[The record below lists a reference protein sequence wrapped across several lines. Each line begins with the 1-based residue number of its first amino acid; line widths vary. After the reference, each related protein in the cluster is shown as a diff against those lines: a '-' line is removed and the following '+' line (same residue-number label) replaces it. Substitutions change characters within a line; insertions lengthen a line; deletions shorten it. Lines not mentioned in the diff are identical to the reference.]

1 MKLLR
6 VVPVTTLLVLLPA
19 VLNAQAPLEKMVDEE
34 LAWLLATYKHFHSN
48 PELSYEEKETA
59 ARVADELRQLG
70 FEVTENVGNYNV
82 AGRTS
87 YGLVAVLRN
96 GPGPTVWVRTDLDG
110 LPVEEK
116 TGLPYASRVRAK
128 IAAGET
134 GVMHACGH
142 DLHMTN
148 FLGTAKMLKRM
159 KDRWSGTLVLLGQPA
174 EEVGAGATAMLRD
187 GLYTRF
193 PRPDFVI
200 ALHDAAALPAGT
212 VGLREGYALASAD
225 SVDIIVRGAGG
236 HGAYPHTTKD
246 PVVLASQIVLALQ
259 TIRSREIN
267 PQDAAV
273 VTVGSFHAGTKHNI
287 IPDEARLQLTIRS
300 YKPEVRQKIISS
312 IERIARGLAEAA
324 GIPPERAPTVT
335 LSDGTPST
343 YNDPALTQRLAGVFE
358 RVLGKDNVIH
368 TDPVMGAEDFSHYT
382 LEDRQIPTAMFWLGA
397 VAPARWKEAQ
407 EKGETLPSLHSAQF
421 APDAEMALRT
431 GVRAM
436 TAAVLDLMQ
445 TPK

>member
-1 MKLLR
+1 MIDAE
-6 VVPVTTLLVLLPA
+6 LPR
-19 VLNAQAPLEKMVDEE
+19 
-34 LAWLLATYKHFHSN
+34 LLATYKHFHSN

-59 ARVADELRQLG
+59 ARVAAELRQLG
-70 FEVTENVGNYNV
+70 FEVTENVGHYNA

-96 GPGPTVWVRTDLDG
+96 GPGPTVWVRTDLDA
-110 LPVEEK
+110 LPVDEK
-116 TGLPYASRVRAK
+116 TGLPFASRVRGK
-128 IAAGET
+128 TGAGET

-148 FLGTAKMLKRM
+148 FLGTAKLLIRM
-159 KDRWSGTLVLLGQPA
+159 KGRWSGTLVMLGQPA
-174 EEVGAGATAMLRD
+174 EEVGAGAAAMLRD

-193 PRPDFVI
+193 PRPDFVV
-200 ALHDAAALPAGT
+200 ALHTNASLPAGT
-212 VGLREGYALASAD
+212 VGFREGYALASAD
-225 SVDIIVRGAGG
+225 SVDIVVRGAGG

-246 PVVLASQIVLALQ
+246 PIVLASQLVLALQ

-324 GIPPERAPTVT
+324 GIPPERAPAVT

-343 YNDPALTQRLAGVFE
+343 YNDPTLTRRLTALFE
-358 RVLGKDNVIH
+358 GVLGKDNVIQ
-368 TDPVMGAEDFSHYT
+368 TDPVMGAEDFSHYS
-382 LEDRQIPTAMFWLGA
+382 LDGHQIPTTMFWLGA
-397 VAPARWKEAQ
+397 VPPARWKEAK
-407 EKGETLPSLHSAQF
+407 EKSETLPSLHSAEF
-421 APDAEMALRT
+421 APDAEPALRT

-436 TAAVLDLMQ
+436 TAAVLDLM
-445 TPK
+445 KK

>member
-1 MKLLR
+1 VRVIRLVVVAAALLA
-6 VVPVTTLLVLLPA
+6 PA
-19 VLNAQAPLEKMVDEE
+19 ALSAQAPLEQMVDEE
-34 LAWLLATYKHFHSN
+34 LAWLLATYKHFHSH

-59 ARVADELRQLG
+59 AHVADELRQLG
-70 FEVTENVGNYNV
+70 FEVTENVGTYNV
-82 AGRTS
+82 ADRTS

-96 GPGPTVWVRTDLDG
+96 GAGPTVWVRTDLDG
-110 LPVEEK
+110 LPIDEK
-116 TGLPYASRVRAK
+116 TGLPYASRVRVK
-128 IAAGET
+128 VAAGET

-148 FLGTAKMLKRM
+148 FLGTAKLLTRT

-200 ALHDAAALPAGT
+200 ALHDSASLPAGT

-225 SVDIIVRGAGG
+225 SVDIVVRGAGG

-246 PVVLASQIVLALQ
+246 PVVLAAQIVLALQ
-259 TIRSREIN
+259 TIVSRETN

-300 YKPEVRQKIISS
+300 YKPEVRQRIISS
-312 IERIARGLAEAA
+312 IERISRGLAEAA
-324 GIPPERAPTVT
+324 GIPPERAPTVRV
-335 LSDGTPST
+335 SDGTPST
-343 YNDPALTQRLAGVFE
+343 YNDPALTERLAGIFE
-358 RVLGKDNVIH
+358 RVLGKENVIH

-382 LEDRQIPTAMFWLGA
+382 LVGRQIPTTMFWLGA
-397 VAPARWKEAQ
+397 VPPARWKEAQ
-407 EKGETLPSLHSAQF
+407 EKGETLPSLHSAEF
-421 APDAEMALRT
+421 APDAETALRT

-436 TAAVLDLMQ
+436 TAAVLDLMK
-445 TPK
+445 TK

>member
-1 MKLLR
+1 LKVIRLGLLAS
-6 VVPVTTLLVLLPA
+6 VLLLPTA
-19 VLNAQAPLEKMVDEE
+19 LSAQAPLDKMVEEE
-34 LAWLLATYKHFHSN
+34 LAWLVATYKHFHSH

-59 ARVADELRQLG
+59 AHVVDELRQLG
-70 FEVTENVGNYNV
+70 FEVTENVGKYNLP
-82 AGRTS
+82 GRTS
-87 YGLVAVLRN
+87 YGLVGVLRN
-96 GPGPTVWVRTDLDG
+96 GAGPTVWVRTDLDG

-116 TGLPYASRVRAK
+116 TGLPYASRVRVK
-128 IAAGET
+128 LGAGET

-142 DLHMTN
+142 DIHMSN
-148 FLGTAKMLKRM
+148 FLGTAKLLTRM
-159 KDRWSGTLVLLGQPA
+159 KNRWSGTLVLLGQPA
-174 EEVGAGATAMLRD
+174 EEVGAGAEAMLRD
-187 GLYTRF
+187 GLYERF

-200 ALHDAAALPAGT
+200 ALHDSASLPAGS
-212 VGLREGYALASAD
+212 VGVLEGYALASAD

-246 PVVLASQIVLALQ
+246 PIVLASQIVLALQ

-300 YKPEVRQKIISS
+300 YKPEVRQRIISS
-312 IERIARGLAEAA
+312 IERISRGLAEAA

-358 RVLGKDNVIH
+358 RALGKEAVIW
-368 TDPVMGAEDFSHYT
+368 TEPVMGAEDFSHYT
-382 LEDRQIPTAMFWLGA
+382 LEGRQIPTSMFWLGA
-397 VAPARWKEAQ
+397 VPQARWKEAK
-407 EKGETLPSLHSAQF
+407 EKGETLPSLHSPHF
-421 APDAEMALRT
+421 APDAETALRT

-436 TAAVLDLMQ
+436 TAAVLDLMKPQ
-445 TPK
+445 K

>member
-6 VVPVTTLLVLLPA
+6 VVSLMSLLALLPA
-19 VLNAQAPLEKMVDEE
+19 GLAGQSPVEKMVDEE
-34 LAWLLATYKHFHSN
+34 LSWLLATYRHFHSH

-59 ARVADELRQLG
+59 ARLAEELRQLG
-70 FEVTENVGNYNV
+70 FEVTEKIGNYNV
-82 AGRTS
+82 AGRQS

-96 GPGPTVWVRTDLDG
+96 GTGPTVWVRTDLDG

-116 TGLPYASRVRAK
+116 TGLPYASRVRVK
-128 IAAGET
+128 LGAGET

-148 FLGTAKMLKRM
+148 LLGTAKLLTRM
-159 KDRWSGTLVLLGQPA
+159 KDRWSGTLVMLGQPA
-174 EEVGAGATAMLRD
+174 EEVGAGAAAMLRD

-200 ALHDAAALPAGT
+200 ALHDSASLPAGS

-246 PVVLASQIVLALQ
+246 PIVLASQIVLALQ
-259 TIRSREIN
+259 TIRSREID

-312 IERIARGLAEAA
+312 IERISRGLAEAA

-335 LSDGTPST
+335 VSDGTPST
-343 YNDPALTQRLAGVFE
+343 YNDPALTRRLAGIFE
-358 RVLGKDNVIH
+358 RVLGKENVIH

-382 LEDRQIPTAMFWLGA
+382 LEGRQIPTSMFWLGA
-397 VAPARWKEAQ
+397 VPPARWKEAK
-407 EKGETLPSLHSAQF
+407 EKGQTLPSLHSAEF
-421 APDAEMALRT
+421 APEAETALRT

-436 TAAVLDLMQ
+436 TAAVLDLM
-445 TPK
+445 KR

>member
-1 MKLLR
+1 VKLLR
-6 VVPVTTLLVLLPA
+6 VVSLAMLLVLPPVGLA
-19 VLNAQAPLEKMVDEE
+19 AQAPLEKIVDEE
-34 LAWLLATYKHFHSN
+34 LASLLATYQYFHSH

-96 GPGPTVWVRTDLDG
+96 GAGPTVWVRTDLDG
-110 LPVEEK
+110 LPVDEK

-128 IAAGET
+128 TAAGES

-142 DLHMTN
+142 DLHMAN
-148 FLGTAKMLKRM
+148 FLGTAKLLTRT
-159 KDRWSGTLVLLGQPA
+159 KDRWSGTLVMLGQPA
-174 EEVGAGATAMLRD
+174 EEVGAGAAAMLRD

-200 ALHDAAALPAGT
+200 ALHDSASLPAGT

-246 PVVLASQIVLALQ
+246 PIVLAAQLVLALQ

-300 YKPEVRQKIISS
+300 YKPEVRLKIISS

-335 LSDGTPST
+335 VSDGTPST
-343 YNDPALTQRLAGVFE
+343 YNDPALTR
-358 RVLGKDNVIH
+358 RVADALRRQLGADAVVE
-368 TDPVMGAEDFSHYT
+368 TEPVMGAEDFSHYT
-382 LEDRQIPTAMFWLGA
+382 LEGRQIPTTMFWLGA
-397 VAPARWKEAQ
+397 VPPARWKEAK
-407 EKGETLPSLHSAQF
+407 EKGETLPSLHSAEF
-421 APDAEMALRT
+421 APEAETALRT

-445 TPK
+445 AQK